1 MSAETPPPVP
11 QQPFMLPP
19 QLPEPVN
26 MVPRWIAWL
35 VASIFM
41 PALPWL
47 MVNER
52 SSDKEFQGVLA
63 MTVLALLLQLG
74 ASIAVA
80 MGFCKRRAIG
90 VGGVIGMT
98 VVFMLASVAI
108 GTAIWF
114 AVCATRIATDF
125 K

>member
-1 MSAETPPPVP
+1 MNEETPPPVP
-11 QQPFMLPP
+11 GRYPALPP

-26 MVPRWIAWL
+26 MTPRWIAWL

-52 SSDKEFQGVLA
+52 SNDQAFQGVLA
-63 MTVLALLLQLG
+63 MTVFALLLQLA

-90 VGGVIGMT
+90 AGGTIGMT

>member
-1 MSAETPPPVP
+1 MSEDTPPPVP
-11 QQPFMLPP
+11 GRSPALPP

-26 MVPRWIAWL
+26 MAPRWVAWL
-35 VASIFM
+35 VVSVIM

-47 MVNER
+47 SVAKGGR
-52 SSDKEFQGVLA
+52 DDGTGVI
-63 MTVLALLLQLG
+63 VLTIFALVLQLA

-80 MGFCKRRAIG
+80 IGFCKRRAIG
-90 VGGVIGMT
+90 VGGAVGMT

-114 AVCATRIATDF
+114 AVCATRFATDF

>member
-1 MSAETPPPVP
+1 MNGETPPPIP
-11 QQPFMLPP
+11 QQTPVQPP
-19 QLPEPVN
+19 QLPGPVN
-26 MVPRWIAWL
+26 MTPRWIAWIA
-35 VASIFM
+35 ASVIM

-47 MVNER
+47 TISNGGR
-52 SSDKEFQGVLA
+52 GDDGSGVVV
-63 MTVLALLLQLG
+63 MTVFALVLQLA

-80 MGFCKRRAIG
+80 IGFCKRRAIG
-90 VGGVIGMT
+90 AGGAIGMT
-98 VVFMLASVAI
+98 IVFMLASVAI